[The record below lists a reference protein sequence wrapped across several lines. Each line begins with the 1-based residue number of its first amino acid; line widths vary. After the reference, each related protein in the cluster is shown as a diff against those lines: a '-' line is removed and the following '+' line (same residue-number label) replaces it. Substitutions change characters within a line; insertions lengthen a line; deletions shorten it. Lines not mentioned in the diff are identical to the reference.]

1 MTFRASV
8 ERYLG
13 AVAQQYHRGDA
24 REESYYD
31 VLKQL
36 WEELG
41 SQLSSAHATLTV
53 LPRQTEAGNP
63 DMRVWSGQQHVTGYI
78 EAKEPKE
85 TNLDRVEV
93 SEQLKRYRAA
103 FPNVILTNFLEFR
116 LYRFGQ
122 PMGQPVT
129 IGSLQALQAGMK
141 VPLQHEDQFR
151 ELVERFFDFQLPRT
165 YTAQTLAV
173 ALADRTR
180 YLQQQ
185 VLAQLLDDEGHK
197 LNSELVNLMA
207 EFKQVLMSDLTSD
220 TFADLYAQTITY
232 GLFAARMRVTGTF
245 TRETALNG
253 IPATIGILR
262 KLFKYISIGDTPER
276 LRVIIDD
283 IADVLA
289 VADTDTVFSG
299 YDKNGRDPVA
309 DFYETFLGEYD
320 PAKKKQHGVY
330 YTPQPVVSYIVRSVD
345 QILRDSFGKPDGLAD
360 PSVTVLDPAAG
371 TMTFPAT
378 AVRLAAATYKAKYGD
393 GSLDSWIKGHVLRD
407 FYAFELMMAP
417 YAIGHLRMGILLT
430 ELGYT
435 MSSDD
440 RFKLYLTNTLEDTV
454 VKPGQFKSMAGL
466 AEESLAAGAVKRR
479 QPVLAIMGNPPY
491 SNFGQQNKGA
501 WIRLLLEDYKKGLD
515 EKKINLDDDFIK
527 FIRFS
532 QWKIDQAGEGV
543 LGFIT
548 NNTYLDGVTHRVMRS
563 SLAATFGDI
572 YVLNLHGS
580 VKRQE
585 HAPDGGLD
593 ENVFDIQQGVCIAL
607 FVKRKGDL
615 AGPRVHY
622 ADLWGTRESKYEWLG
637 ANTLGGTAW
646 TDLVPAA
653 PEFWFVPRGT
663 EGAEEWQD
671 MRRLD
676 ELFEIDSS
684 GIQTKRD
691 KVTIAWSEEQLRRVL
706 TDFASADGP
715 EGLRSKYGLPPDGR
729 DWTIRWASE
738 HARNVLAE
746 HQPLTVLEYRPFDV
760 RWTVLDRRSKGWV
773 AYPRF
778 EVMRHMISPNLG
790 LVTTRQ
796 LSSATFQHAW
806 ITEHP
811 IDGNTISLQT
821 REYNYIFPLYLY
833 PDTSGAVTGTTS
845 ELFENTQ
852 WPPGQGGRVPNL
864 KSAVVE
870 GLAKDLGLQ
879 FLPDGCGNPTDGTFG
894 PEDLLA
900 YIYAVLYSPTYR
912 ERYTDFLK
920 SDFPRIPFTKDRDTF
935 FKLAELG
942 QQLIDLH
949 LMRSPELD
957 NPISR
962 FCGKGDSAVTKV
974 EYDAD
979 RGRVSINPTQYF
991 DGITP
996 DLWTYQIGGYQVL
1009 AKWLKDRKG
1018 RFLTSADTIH
1028 YSRVVTVLSKTTDL
1042 QCAIDSVVTSIF
1054 HEGDT

>member
-78 EAKEPKE
+78 EAKDPGV
-85 TNLDRVEV
+85 TNLDHVEV
-93 SEQLKRYRAA
+93 SEQLKRYRTA

-129 IGSLQALQAGMK
+129 IGSFQALQAGMH
-141 VPLQHEDQFR
+141 VPFQHEDQFR
-151 ELVERFFDFQLPRT
+151 ELVERFFDFQLPKE

-180 YLQQQ
+180 FLQRQ
-185 VLAQLLDDEGHK
+185 VLEQLVEDEQQ
-197 LNSELVNLMA
+197 NSSSDLVSLMR

-232 GLFAARMRVTGTF
+232 GLFAARMRVTGPF

-289 VADTDTVFSG
+289 VADTNLLFKG
-299 YDKNGRDPVA
+299 YGKNGRDPVA

-320 PAKKKQHGVY
+320 PAKRKQHGVY

-378 AVRLAAATYKAKYGD
+378 AVRLAAETYNAKYGE

-417 YAIGHLRMGILLT
+417 YAIGHLRMGTLLT

-435 MSSDD
+435 MSPDD
-440 RFKLYLTNTLEDTV
+440 RFKLYLTNTLDVNTAEQNPI
-454 VKPGQFKSMAGL
+454 PGLLPLADESHMA
-466 AEESLAAGAVKRR
+466 EAVKTT
-479 QPVLAIMGNPPY
+479 QPVLVIMGNPPY
-491 SNFGQQNKGA
+491 SGTSSNKGE
-501 WIRLLLEDYKKGLD
+501 WISALINDYKKVDGKPLG
-515 EKKINLDDDFIK
+515 EKNPKWLQDDYVK
-527 FIRFS
+527 FIRFA

-548 NNTYLDGVTHRVMRS
+548 NHSYLDNPTFRGMRQ
-563 SLAATFGDI
+563 SLMASFDQLH
-572 YVLNLHGS
+572 VLNLHGNS
-580 VKRQE
+580 LKKE
-585 HAPDGGLD
+585 KSPDGSKD
-593 ENVFDIQQGVCIAL
+593 ENVFDIMQGVAIILA
-607 FVKRKGDL
+607 VKRSGISKGIW
-615 AGPRVHY
+615 Y
-622 ADLWGTRESKYEWLG
+622 SDLWGSRDAKY
-637 ANTLGGTAW
+637 ATLGDGQMTQTSW
-646 TDLVPAA
+646 QELK
-653 PEFWFVPRGT
+653 PRGQAYLFISQDT
-663 EGAEEWQD
+663 TLAAEYEQWPRVTDIFPVNVLGFQTHRD
-671 MRRLD
+671 HFAVAFDQGQIERRLEDMLDRSLSD
-676 ELFEIDSS
+676 ENLRGRYGLVDTDGWTVSKAR
-684 GIQTKRD
+684 Q
-691 KVTIAWSEEQLRRVL
+691 QLRQY
-706 TDFASADGP
+706 G
-715 EGLRSKYGLPPDGR
+715 SKWHSL
-729 DWTIRWASE
+729 
-738 HARNVLAE
+738 V
-746 HQPLTVLEYRPFDV
+746 QPCSYRPFDT
-760 RWTVLDRRSKGWV
+760 RWCCYDEVAMDRPRRELVQHVVGRTNLCLLSSRQQAQAGYRHCWV
-773 AYPRF
+773 ANLPA
-778 EVMRHMISPNLG
+778 ESCVISS
-790 LVTTRQ
+790 VTKEQ
-796 LSSATFQHAW
+796 
-806 ITEHP
+806 
-811 IDGNTISLQT
+811 
-821 REYNYIFPLYLY
+821 NYVFPLYLY
-833 PDTSGAVTGTTS
+833 DADAKQATVAFG
-845 ELFENTQ
+845 ELSAL
-852 WPPGQGGRVPNL
+852 GLARSPNL
-864 KSAVVE
+864 SRAVVE
-870 GLAKDLGLQ
+870 RCVQLYGSDSS
-879 FLPDGCGNPTDGTFG
+879 
-894 PEDLLA
+894 PESILS
-900 YIYAVLYSPTYR
+900 YIYAVLHSPLYAA
-912 ERYTDFLK
+912 RYAEFLK
-920 SDFPRIPFTKDRDTF
+920 ADFPRIPFTKNRDTF
-935 FKLAELG
+935 VKLADLG

-949 LMRSPELD
+949 LMRSPDLD
-957 NPISR
+957 NPVSR

-979 RGRVSINPTQYF
+979 RGRVSVNPTQYF
-991 DGITP
+991 DGVTP
-996 DLWTYQIGGYQVL
+996 DLWSYQVGGHQVL

-1028 YSRVVTVLSKTTDL
+1028 YSRIVTALAKTEVL
-1042 QCAIDSVVTSIF
+1042 QAQIDSMIGGANWASTLASSAAR
-1054 HEGDT
+1054 GCK

>member
-78 EAKEPKE
+78 EAKEPGV
-85 TNLDRVEV
+85 TNLDHVEV

-129 IGSLQALQAGMK
+129 IGSLQALQAGIK
-141 VPLQHEDQFR
+141 VPFQHEDQFR
-151 ELVERFFDFQLPRT
+151 DLVERFFDFQLPKE

-180 YLQQQ
+180 FLQRQ
-185 VLAQLLDDEGHK
+185 VLDQLVEDEQQ
-197 LNSELVNLMA
+197 NSSSDLVSLMR

-289 VADTDTVFSG
+289 VADTDTVFKG
-299 YDKNGRDPVA
+299 YGKNGRDPVA

-320 PAKKKQHGVY
+320 PAKRKQHGVY

-378 AVRLAAATYKAKYGD
+378 AVRLAAETYKAKYGD

-417 YAIGHLRMGILLT
+417 YAIGHLRMGTLLT

-435 MSSDD
+435 MSTDD
-440 RFKLYLTNTLEDTV
+440 RFKLYLTNTLDVSTAEQNPI
-454 VKPGQFKSMAGL
+454 PGLSPLADESHMA
-466 AEESLAAGAVKRR
+466 EAVKTT
-479 QPVLAIMGNPPY
+479 QPVLVIMGNPPY
-491 SNFGQQNKGA
+491 SGVSTNKGA
-501 WIRLLLEDYKKGLD
+501 WIMNLLNDYKQVDGKPLG
-515 EKKINLDDDFIK
+515 ERKTWLDDDYVK
-527 FIRFS
+527 FIRFA

-548 NNTYLDGVTHRVMRS
+548 NHSYLDNPTFRGMRQ
-563 SLAATFGDI
+563 SLMASFDQLHI
-572 YVLNLHGS
+572 LNLHGNS
-580 VKRQE
+580 LRKEQC
-585 HAPDGGLD
+585 PDGSKD
-593 ENVFDIQQGVCIAL
+593 ENVFDIRQGVAIVVA
-607 FVKRKGDL
+607 VKCNGVPKGIWY
-615 AGPRVHY
+615 G
-622 ADLWGTRESKYEWLG
+622 DLWGKRDAKYRVLG
-637 ANTLGGTAW
+637 NEQMTQTAW
-646 TDLVPAA
+646 QELKPRGDMYLFVPQDATLA
-653 PEFWFVPRGT
+653 PEYEQWPKVT
-663 EGAEEWQD
+663 EI
-671 MRRLD
+671 
-676 ELFEIDSS
+676 FPVSVV
-684 GIQTKRD
+684 GIVTARD
-691 KVTIAWSEEQLRRVL
+691 KLTIQFTPEQVWQTVNRFISISPEEAREAFHLGKDTASWQVQLAQEDIRR
-706 TDFASADGP
+706 S
-715 EGLRSKYGLPPDGR
+715 GLSQDRVVPIL
-729 DWTIRWASE
+729 
-738 HARNVLAE
+738 
-746 HQPLTVLEYRPFDV
+746 YRPFDV
-760 RWTVLDRRSKGWV
+760 RYTYYTGHSRGFLCR
-773 AYPRF
+773 PHP
-778 EVMRHMISPNLG
+778 EVMQNMLAGSNSAIITSRMTKGETFHHVQVTNHIVEVICMSPKTSNNG
-790 LVTTRQ
+790 FV
-796 LSSATFQHAW
+796 
-806 ITEHP
+806 
-811 IDGNTISLQT
+811 
-821 REYNYIFPLYLY
+821 FPLYLY
-833 PDTSGAVTGTTS
+833 DSVKGSTDIFVETRDRVAHRKPNIEAHFMSQLTECFGSIAS
-845 ELFENTQ
+845 PENI
-852 WPPGQGGRVPNL
+852 
-864 KSAVVE
+864 
-870 GLAKDLGLQ
+870 
-879 FLPDGCGNPTDGTFG
+879 F
-894 PEDLLA
+894 A
-900 YIYAVLYSPTYR
+900 YVYAVLESAAYAR
-912 ERYTDFLK
+912 RYVEFLK
-920 SDFPRIPFTKDRDTF
+920 TDFPRIPLIRDRDTF
-935 FKLAELG
+935 LALADLG

-949 LMRSPELD
+949 LMRSSELD

-962 FCGKGDSAVTKV
+962 FCGKGDGAVKKV

-991 DGITP
+991 DGVTP

-1018 RFLTSADTIH
+1018 RFLTAPDTQH
-1028 YSRVVTVLSKTTDL
+1028 YSRIVTALSRTIL
-1042 QCAIDSVVTSIF
+1042 VRGQIDQAFQSPDI
-1054 HEGDT
+1054 GDAHVQR

>member
-78 EAKEPKE
+78 EAKEPGV
-85 TNLDRVEV
+85 TNLDHVEV

-129 IGSLQALQAGMK
+129 IGSLQALQAGMR

-151 ELVERFFDFQLPRT
+151 ELVERFFDFQLPRA

-180 YLQQQ
+180 FLQQQ
-185 VLAQLLDDEGHK
+185 VLSQLIDDEQQGRS
-197 LNSELVNLMA
+197 SELVNLMA

-232 GLFAARMRVTGTF
+232 GLFAARMRVTGPF

-262 KLFKYISIGDTPER
+262 RLFKYISIGDTPER
-276 LRVIIDD
+276 LSVIIDD

-289 VADTDTVFSG
+289 VADTDTVFKG

-378 AVRLAAATYKAKYGD
+378 AVRLAAETYKDKYGD

-417 YAIGHLRMGILLT
+417 YAIGHLRMGTLLT

-435 MSSDD
+435 MSPDE
-440 RFKLYLTNTLEDTV
+440 RFKLYLTNTLDVSTAEQNPIPGLSPLADESHMAED
-454 VKPGQFKSMAGL
+454 VKTT
-466 AEESLAAGAVKRR
+466 
-479 QPVLAIMGNPPY
+479 QPVLVIMGNPPY
-491 SNFGQQNKGA
+491 SGTSSNKGA
-501 WIRLLLEDYKKGLD
+501 WISALINDYKTVDGKPLG
-515 EKKINLDDDFIK
+515 EKNSKWLQDDYVK
-527 FIRFS
+527 FIRFA
-532 QWKIDQAGEGV
+532 QWKIDQAGEGI

-548 NNTYLDGVTHRVMRS
+548 NHSYLDNPTFRGMRQ
-563 SLAATFGDI
+563 SLMTSFDQLH
-572 YVLNLHGS
+572 VLNLHGS
-580 VKRQE
+580 SLKRE
-585 HAPDGGLD
+585 RSPDGSKD
-593 ENVFDIQQGVCIAL
+593 ENVFDIRQGVAIVLA
-607 FVKRKGDL
+607 VKRNGIPKGIW
-615 AGPRVHY
+615 Y
-622 ADLWGTRESKYEWLG
+622 SDLWGDRDTKY
-637 ANTLGGTAW
+637 ATLGDGQMTQTSW
-646 TDLVPAA
+646 KELTLRGNRYL
-653 PEFWFVPRGT
+653 FVPQDGT
-663 EGAEEWQD
+663 LAAEYEQWPKVTEIFPVSSVGIVTA
-671 MRRLD
+671 RD
-676 ELFEIDSS
+676 ELT
-684 GIQTKRD
+684 IQFTPEQVWQTVNRF
-691 KVTIAWSEEQLRRVL
+691 IGMPPEEAREAFHLGK
-706 TDFASADGP
+706 DA
-715 EGLRSKYGLPPDGR
+715 R
-729 DWTIRWASE
+729 DWKIQLAQDDVRRSGPKRE
-738 HARNVLAE
+738 NVVPIL
-746 HQPLTVLEYRPFDV
+746 YRPFDT
-760 RWTVLDRRSKGWV
+760 RYTYYTGHSRGFLCM
-773 AYPRF
+773 PRA
-778 EVMRHMISPNLG
+778 EVMRNMLQDNMGLCTMRQVSLEGGYSHV
-790 LVTTRQ
+790 LVT
-796 LSSATFQHAW
+796 LSIVDNRTFVSSKG
-806 ITEHP
+806 IVE
-811 IDGNTISLQT
+811 LC
-821 REYNYIFPLYLY
+821 PLYCQGASISADADAFAHRLESDPPRHANLN
-833 PDTSGAVTGTTS
+833 PDIVATVARG
-845 ELFENTQ
+845 LKFETI
-852 WPPGQGGRVPNL
+852 
-864 KSAVVE
+864 
-870 GLAKDLGLQ
+870 
-879 FLPDGCGNPTDGTFG
+879 PDGHGNLTRGSMG
-894 PEDLLA
+894 PEDLFA
-900 YIYAVLYSPTYR
+900 YIYAVLCSPMYR
-912 ERYTDFLK
+912 TRYAEFLK
-920 SDFPRIPFTKDRDTF
+920 ADFPRIPFSKDRDTF
-935 FKLAELG
+935 LKLADLG

-962 FCGKGDSAVTKV
+962 FCGKGDGAVKKV
-974 EYDAD
+974 EFDAD

-991 DGITP
+991 DGVTP

-1018 RFLTSADTIH
+1018 RFLTSADTQH
-1028 YSRVVTVLSKTTDL
+1028 YSRIVAALSRTMAVQTK
-1042 QCAIDSVVTSIF
+1042 IDMSVGSALAQR
-1054 HEGDT
+1054 

>member
-78 EAKEPKE
+78 EAKEPGV
-85 TNLDRVEV
+85 TNLDHVEV

-141 VPLQHEDQFR
+141 VPLQHENQFR
-151 ELVERFFDFQLPRT
+151 ELVERFFDFQLPRA
-165 YTAQTLAV
+165 YTAQTLAI

-180 YLQQQ
+180 FLQQQ
-185 VLAQLLDDEGHK
+185 VLAQLVDDEDHK
-197 LNSELVNLMA
+197 RGSELVNLMA

-232 GLFAARMRVTGTF
+232 GLFAARMRVTGAF

-253 IPATIGILR
+253 IPATIGILC

-289 VADTDTVFSG
+289 VADTNLLFKG
-299 YDKNGRDPVA
+299 YGKNGRDPVA

-320 PAKKKQHGVY
+320 PAKRKQHGVY
-330 YTPQPVVSYIVRSVD
+330 YTPQPVVSYIVHSVD
-345 QILRDSFGKPDGLAD
+345 QILRDSFGKSDGLAD

-378 AVRLAAATYKAKYGD
+378 AVRLAAETYKAKYGD

-417 YAIGHLRMGILLT
+417 YAIGHLRMGTLLT

-440 RFKLYLTNTLEDTV
+440 RFKLYLTNTLDVSTAEQNPI
-454 VKPGQFKSMAGL
+454 PGLSPLADESHMA
-466 AEESLAAGAVKRR
+466 EAVKTT
-479 QPVLAIMGNPPY
+479 QPVLVIMGNPPY
-491 SNFGQQNKGA
+491 SGTSSNKGA
-501 WIRLLLEDYKKGLD
+501 WITGLIDDYKKVDGKPLG
-515 EKKINLDDDFIK
+515 EKNPKYLQDDYVK
-527 FIRFS
+527 FIRFA

-548 NNTYLDGVTHRVMRS
+548 NHSYLDNPTFRGMRQ
-563 SLAATFGDI
+563 SLMASFDQMHI
-572 YVLNLHGS
+572 LNLHGNS
-580 VKRQE
+580 LKKE
-585 HAPDGGLD
+585 KSPDGSKD
-593 ENVFDIQQGVCIAL
+593 ENVFDIMQGVAIILA
-607 FVKRKGDL
+607 VKRKGI
-615 AGPRVHY
+615 AKGIWY
-622 ADLWGTRESKYEWLG
+622 SDLWGTRDAKY
-637 ANTLGGTAW
+637 ATLGDGQMTQTSWQELTPRGDMCLWVPQDPTLATEYEPW
-646 TDLVPAA
+646 FGVTDVFPLHVTGFKTHRDHFAVALEREQIVRRLTDMVNVDLSDEELRERYDLADNGDWQLPAA
-653 PEFWFVPRGT
+653 R
-663 EGAEEWQD
+663 Q
-671 MRRLD
+671 RL
-676 ELFEIDSS
+676 
-684 GIQTKRD
+684 
-691 KVTIAWSEEQLRRVL
+691 
-706 TDFASADGP
+706 
-715 EGLRSKYGLPPDGR
+715 
-729 DWTIRWASE
+729 
-738 HARNVLAE
+738 RNVGDQWGSII
-746 HQPLTVLEYRPFDV
+746 QPCAYRPFDV
-760 RWTVLDRRSKGWV
+760 RWCCFDEAAMDRPRRELKEHV
-773 AYPRF
+773 AGKKNLCLIA
-778 EVMRHMISPNLG
+778 MRQTKSASWGHVF
-790 LVTTRQ
+790 VTDQ
-796 LSSATFQHAW
+796 PASELLLEIKDASSV
-806 ITEHP
+806 
-811 IDGNTISLQT
+811 
-821 REYNYIFPLYLY
+821 FPLYRY
-833 PDTSGAVTGTTS
+833 DTETSGNAGMFHS
-845 ELFENTQ
+845 SQ
-852 WPPGQGGRVPNL
+852 SRRANL
-864 KSAVVE
+864 NPDIVSSVAM
-870 GLAKDLGLQ
+870 GLGLEIV
-879 FLPDGCGNPTDGTFG
+879 LDGRGDPTQGTMG
-894 PEDLLA
+894 PEDLFA
-900 YIYAVLYSPTYR
+900 YIYAVLYSPVYR
-912 ERYTDFLK
+912 ERYTEFLK
-920 SDFPRIPFTKDRDTF
+920 TDFPRIPFTKDRDTF
-935 FKLAELG
+935 VKLADLG

-979 RGRVSINPTQYF
+979 RERVSINPTQYF
-991 DGITP
+991 DGVTP
-996 DLWTYQIGGYQVL
+996 DLWSYQFGGYQVL
-1009 AKWLKDRKG
+1009 DRWLKDRKG

-1028 YSRVVTVLSKTTDL
+1028 YSRIVTALSRTIAVQWK
-1042 QCAIDSVVTSIF
+1042 IDSGINSVF
-1054 HEGDT
+1054 A

>member
-78 EAKEPKE
+78 EAKEPGV
-85 TNLDRVEV
+85 TNLDHVEV

-122 PMGQPVT
+122 PMGQPAT

-151 ELVERFFDFQLPRT
+151 ELVERFFDFQLPRA

-185 VLAQLLDDEGHK
+185 VLAQLLDDEDHK
-197 LNSELVNLMA
+197 RGSELVNLMA

-245 TRETALNG
+245 TRQTAIDG

-283 IADVLA
+283 IVDVLA
-289 VADTDTVFSG
+289 VADTNVMFQE
-299 YDKNGRDPVA
+299 YDKKGRDPIA

-320 PAKKKQHGVY
+320 PAKRRQHGVY

-378 AVRLAAATYKAKYGD
+378 AVRLAAETYKAKYGD
-393 GSLDSWIKGHVLRD
+393 GSLDSWIKGHVLCD

-417 YAIGHLRMGILLT
+417 YAIGHLRMGTLLT

-435 MSSDD
+435 MSPDD
-440 RFKLYLTNTLEDTV
+440 RFKLYLTNTLDVSTAEQSPI
-454 VKPGQFKSMAGL
+454 PGLSPLADESHMA
-466 AEESLAAGAVKRR
+466 EAVKTT
-479 QPVLAIMGNPPY
+479 QPVLVIMGNPPY
-491 SNFGQQNKGA
+491 SGTSSNKGA
-501 WIRLLLEDYKKGLD
+501 WISKLIDDYKQVDGKPLG
-515 EKKINLDDDFIK
+515 EKNPKWLQDDYVK
-527 FIRFS
+527 FIRFA

-548 NNTYLDGVTHRVMRS
+548 NHSYLDNPTFRGMRQ
-563 SLAATFGDI
+563 SLMTSFDQLH
-572 YVLNLHGS
+572 VLNLHGNS
-580 VKRQE
+580 LKKE
-585 HAPDGGLD
+585 KSPDGSKD
-593 ENVFDIQQGVCIAL
+593 ENVFDIMQGVAILLA
-607 FVKRKGDL
+607 VKKKGLDK
-615 AGPRVHY
+615 GVWQS
-622 ADLWGTRESKYEWLG
+622 DLWGSRDAKYTVLGNGQMTQVAWQELMPRGDKYLFVPQDATLAAEYEQFPKLTDIFPVNVLGFQTHRDGLAVAYDAEMIENRVASLQDCTVEDALLRSRWHVTDTATWKLAEARDTIRHRKDWRES
-637 ANTLGGTAW
+637 T
-646 TDLVPAA
+646 V
-653 PEFWFVPRGT
+653 
-663 EGAEEWQD
+663 
-671 MRRLD
+671 
-676 ELFEIDSS
+676 
-684 GIQTKRD
+684 
-691 KVTIAWSEEQLRRVL
+691 RVL
-706 TDFASADGP
+706 
-715 EGLRSKYGLPPDGR
+715 
-729 DWTIRWASE
+729 
-738 HARNVLAE
+738 
-746 HQPLTVLEYRPFDV
+746 YRPFDW
-760 RWTVLDRRSKGWV
+760 RWCLYDQVVVDRPRRELLDHVVGHDNVCLLSSRQQAVPG
-773 AYPRF
+773 Y
-778 EVMRHMISPNLG
+778 RHCWIADVSPNDC
-790 LVTTRQ
+790 VISTT
-796 LSSATFQHAW
+796 S
-806 ITEHP
+806 
-811 IDGNTISLQT
+811 
-821 REYNYIFPLYLY
+821 REANQVFPLYLY
-833 PDTSGAVTGTTS
+833 EDIKDASQSVISAGSACSDTRTPNIDSKLIAV
-845 ELFENTQ
+845 L
-852 WPPGQGGRVPNL
+852 GRGYGITP
-864 KSAVVE
+864 S
-870 GLAKDLGLQ
+870 
-879 FLPDGCGNPTDGTFG
+879 
-894 PEDLLA
+894 PEQTMA
-900 YIYAVLYSPTYR
+900 YVYAVLSSPSYR
-912 ERYTDFLK
+912 TRYAEFLK
-920 SDFPRIPFTKDRDTF
+920 ADFPRIPFTKDRGAF
-935 FKLAELG
+935 VKLAELG

-957 NPISR
+957 DPISR
-962 FCGKGDSAVTKV
+962 FCGKGDGAVKKV

-979 RGRVSINPTQYF
+979 RGRVSINSTQYF
-991 DGITP
+991 DGVTP
-996 DLWTYQIGGYQVL
+996 DLWSYQIGGYQVL
-1009 AKWLKDRKG
+1009 AKWLKDREG

-1028 YSRVVTVLSKTTDL
+1028 YSRVVTALARTLSLQSNIEESAMALFPDKTVD
-1042 QCAIDSVVTSIF
+1042 I
-1054 HEGDT
+1054 G

>member
-13 AVAQQYHRGDA
+13 AVAQQHHRGDA

-78 EAKEPKE
+78 EAKEPGV
-85 TNLDRVEV
+85 TNLDHVEV
-93 SEQLKRYRAA
+93 SEQLKRYRTA

-129 IGSLQALQAGMK
+129 IGSLQALQAGIK
-141 VPLQHEDQFR
+141 VPFQHEDQFR
-151 ELVERFFDFQLPRT
+151 ELVERFFDFQLPRA
-165 YTAQTLAV
+165 YTAQTLAI

-180 YLQQQ
+180 FLQQQ
-185 VLAQLLDDEGHK
+185 VLAQLLDDEDHK
-197 LNSELVNLMA
+197 RGSELVNLMA

-245 TRETALNG
+245 TRQTAIDG
-253 IPATIGILR
+253 IPATIGILC

-289 VADTDTVFSG
+289 VADTNLLFKG
-299 YDKNGRDPVA
+299 YGKNGRDPVA

-345 QILRDSFGKPDGLAD
+345 QILRDSLGKPDGLAD

-378 AVRLAAATYKAKYGD
+378 AVRSAAETYKAKYGD

-417 YAIGHLRMGILLT
+417 YAIGHLRMGTLLT

-435 MSSDD
+435 MSPDE
-440 RFKLYLTNTLEDTV
+440 RFKLYLTNTLDVSTAEQNPIPGLSPLTDESHMAED
-454 VKPGQFKSMAGL
+454 VKTT
-466 AEESLAAGAVKRR
+466 
-479 QPVLAIMGNPPY
+479 QPVLVIMGNPPY
-491 SNFGQQNKGA
+491 SGTSSNKGA
-501 WIRLLLEDYKKGLD
+501 WISALINDYKQVDGKPMG
-515 EKKINLDDDFIK
+515 EKNSKMLQDDYVK
-527 FIRFS
+527 FIRFA

-548 NNTYLDGVTHRVMRS
+548 NHSYLDNPTFRGMRQ
-563 SLAATFGDI
+563 SLMTSFDQLHI
-572 YVLNLHGS
+572 LNLHGNS
-580 VKRQE
+580 LKKEQC
-585 HAPDGGLD
+585 PDGSKD
-593 ENVFDIQQGVCIAL
+593 ENVFDIMQGVAIVLA
-607 FVKRKGDL
+607 VKKRGLPKD
-615 AGPRVHY
+615 VSY
-622 ADLWGTRESKYEWLG
+622 ADMWGTRDSKHK
-637 ANTLGGTAW
+637 TLGDGQVKQTTW
-646 TDLVPAA
+646 QELKPRSDMYL
-653 PEFWFVPRGT
+653 FVPQDVTLADEYEQWPKVT
-663 EGAEEWQD
+663 EIFPVHSVGLYTSRDSLTIHFDAPAVWQEVQRFAAMPTED
-671 MRRLD
+671 AREVYRLGPD
-676 ELFEIDSS
+676 VRDWKVSLAQEDLRSS
-684 GIQTKRD
+684 GLSKAN
-691 KVTIAWSEEQLRRVL
+691 VVPVL
-706 TDFASADGP
+706 
-715 EGLRSKYGLPPDGR
+715 
-729 DWTIRWASE
+729 
-738 HARNVLAE
+738 
-746 HQPLTVLEYRPFDV
+746 YRPFDV
-760 RWTVLDRRSKGWV
+760 RSTYYTGRSRGFICMPRPEIMQHLVRGGNVALIAPRQFKEQSGAFVTSVIAGHKTVS
-773 AYPRF
+773 AYD
-778 EVMRHMISPNLG
+778 S
-790 LVTTRQ
+790 
-796 LSSATFQHAW
+796 
-806 ITEHP
+806 
-811 IDGNTISLQT
+811 NTV
-821 REYNYIFPLYLY
+821 FPLYCY
-833 PDTSGAVTGTTS
+833 DIAMPVDASM
-845 ELFENTQ
+845 FH
-852 WPPGQGGRVPNL
+852 QGFGSHQSRRANLDPNVMANVAQGL
-864 KSAVVE
+864 
-870 GLAKDLGLQ
+870 GLAIIS
-879 FLPDGCGNPTDGTFG
+879 DGHGSLADGTMG
-894 PEDLLA
+894 PEDLFA
-900 YIYAVLYSPTYR
+900 YIYAVLYSPAYR
-912 ERYTDFLK
+912 ERYAEFLK
-920 SDFPRIPFTKDRDTF
+920 SDFPRIPFTEDRDTF

-979 RGRVSINPTQYF
+979 RGRVTINPTQYF
-991 DGITP
+991 DGVTP
-996 DLWTYQIGGYQVL
+996 DLWTYQVGGYQVL

-1028 YSRVVTVLSKTTDL
+1028 YSRIVTALNCTTAL
-1042 QCAIDSVVTSIF
+1042 QLQIDEQASGLLAPGS
-1054 HEGDT
+1054 E